1 MILNTTETCTS
12 KSGNMLI
19 KESTAAALSR
29 GQQEYINLFTV
40 VNFVEQAI
48 QTLSKYKEQLKT

>member
-1 MILNTTETCTS
+1 MHKKDQFEHMILNTTETCTS

-19 KESTAAALSR
+19 KESTAAALNR

-40 VNFVEQAI
+40 VNFVEQAM
-48 QTLSKYKEQLKT
+48 